1 MTPVSKG
8 ERISFPLRKI
18 TEGRVSFYI
27 PDTAEKDTNFVKT
40 PVFYNPLMEL
50 NRDIS
55 LLAVQVFQQEEKQRQ
70 IRFCEPLTGCG
81 VRGIRI
87 ALEIPDVQQIH
98 LNDKNKSA
106 YELTR
111 ENIRENEL
119 QDKVTVSNEDANLF
133 LDKQTSSGNRFDVID
148 IDPFGSPVTFIDSSV
163 RALRKKN
170 SLLCATATDMA
181 PLCGVYPNVSLRK
194 YGGYSLKT
202 KYCHEIAVRLL
213 AGCIVRTAARF
224 SMGTKVRFVHSTD
237 HYIRVYVE
245 TDHGDTKANISLQEL
260 GYVLHCFSC
269 SYRELVRGMSTHLVQ
284 FCPNCNSVL
293 SIGGPLFAGEL
304 FDKSFCER
312 IKSEAEKR
320 KFDDAKKRVTRLLDR
335 VIEEADGPP
344 LYYDVHSLCDELSIR
359 VPKIEHV
366 MSDLEKNGFKVTRT
380 HFKPTALR
388 TDAGVEDVKGVLMK
402 CVKIE

>member
-18 TEGRVSFYI
+18 TEGKASFYI
-27 PDTAEKDTNFVKT
+27 SDTAEKETNFVKT

-55 LLAVQVFQQEEKQRQ
+55 VLAVQVFQEEKQRT

-111 ENIRENEL
+111 ENIRVNEL

-133 LDKQTSSGNRFDVID
+133 IDKQASSGNRFDVID

-181 PLCGVYPNVSLRK
+181 PLCGVYPDVSLRK

-213 AGCIVRTAARF
+213 AGCIIRIAARF

-245 TDHGDTKANISLQEL
+245 TDHGDTKADISLQEL

-269 SYRELVRGMSTHLVQ
+269 SYRELARGITTHLVQ
-284 FCPNCNSVL
+284 FCPNCNSIL
-293 SIGGPLFAGEL
+293 SIGGPLFAGKL

-312 IKSEAEKR
+312 IKNEAEKR
-320 KFDDAKKRVTRLLDR
+320 QSYESKKRVMRLLDR
-335 VIEEADGPP
+335 IIEEADGPP

-402 CVKIE
+402 RVKID

>member
-8 ERISFPLRKI
+8 ERITFPLRKI

-55 LLAVQVFQQEEKQRQ
+55 LLAVQVFQEEKQRQ

-87 ALEIPDVQQIH
+87 ALEIPDIQQIY
-98 LNDKNKSA
+98 LNDKNKFA

-111 ENIRENEL
+111 ENIRVNEL
-119 QDKVTVSNEDANLF
+119 QERVFVSNEDANLF
-133 LDKQTSSGNRFDVID
+133 LEKHATNGYRFDDID
-148 IDPFGSPVTFIDSSV
+148 IDPFGTPVKIIDSSV

-181 PLCGVYPNVSLRK
+181 PLCGVYPDVSLRK

-213 AGCIVRTAARF
+213 AGCIIRIAARF

-245 TDHGDTKANISLQEL
+245 ADHGDKKADISLQEL

-269 SYRELVRGMSTHLVQ
+269 SYRELVRGITNHLVQ
-284 FCPNCNSVL
+284 FCPNCNSVV
-293 SIGGPLFAGEL
+293 SIGGPLFAGKL
-304 FDKSFCER
+304 FDKSFCVR
-312 IKSEAEKR
+312 MKSEAEKR
-320 KFDDAKKRVTRLLDR
+320 QFGEARKRVTRLLDR
-335 VIEEADGPP
+335 IIEEADGPP

-366 MSDLEKNGFKVTRT
+366 MTDLEKKGLKVTRT

-388 TDAGVEDVKGVLMK
+388 TDASVEDIKGVLLK